1 MNEKIE
7 KAVDKLLGESEGNE
21 KKWFVIDNGGDDN
34 NLQPYKKVI
43 IADSPL
49 NAYKAQVSGEKRY
62 TPDLE
67 EFFPGM
73 FDPQVEEEGED
84 FIVMSDEN
92 SGVVGVR
99 STCVVA
105 STRELAQQLYDKHAK
120 QDSDNDEPPVKRTF
134 IVVGEMS
141 HGLDIVRTVSRAG
154 ANVEVVLDDFLAENY
169 PNLQEIS
176 RKRYRDAIVVFV
188 EDVYIIA
195 ASRSRNSAER
205 AVEMFYDD
213 MEQD

>member
-1 MNEKIE
+1 MDEKIE
-7 KAVDKLLGESEGNE
+7 KAIDELLGEEFE
-21 KKWFVIDNGGDDN
+21 
-34 NLQPYKKVI
+34 
-43 IADSPL
+43 SP
-49 NAYKAQVSGEKRY
+49 S
-62 TPDLE
+62 
-67 EFFPGM
+67 
-73 FDPQVEEEGED
+73 
-84 FIVMSDEN
+84 
-92 SGVVGVR
+92 
-99 STCVVA
+99 
-105 STRELAQQLYDKHAK
+105 
-120 QDSDNDEPPVKRTF
+120 KRTF